1 MKMQTKIIASLL
13 CLSAL
18 PLANAQEFEDNARVL
33 RVVPRTEQVNQPR
46 QECRTVYVPVQQER
60 SAAGAIIGGIAGG
73 ILGNQVG
80 RGTGRAVATGVGAV
94 AGAMVGDNLDNR
106 DRPPAGQV
114 AQQECRMVDSWQARA
129 TGYEVTYSYGGRS
142 FTTVLPFDPGRHVR
156 VRVSVLPV
164 Q

>member
-18 PLANAQEFEDNARVL
+18 PLANAQEFEDTARVTSV
-33 RVVPRTEQVNQPR
+33 RPHFEQVNQPR

-80 RGTGRAVATGVGAV
+80 RGSGRAVATGVGAV
-94 AGAMVGDNLDNR
+94 AGAVVGDNLDNR

-114 AQQECRMVDSWQARA
+114 AQQECRTVDGFQQQT
-129 TGYEVTYSYGGRS
+129 TGYEVTYVYGKRTFS
-142 FTTVLPFDPGRHVR
+142 TVLPYDPGKRVR
-156 VRVSVLPV
+156 VRVSVVPL
-164 Q
+164 